1 MRVMMLTKKNL
12 CLRSSNYNDKANL
25 FPKMIYRKIIAGG
38 HWREIKDLTVNDGL
52 AEIDRIEHKISFE
65 DPKEKIVLNFPPVKV
80 KFEG

>member
-1 MRVMMLTKKNL
+1 
-12 CLRSSNYNDKANL
+12 
-25 FPKMIYRKIIAGG
+25 MIYRKIIAGG